1 MTPVFDPKRV
11 RQSELLQLLLLDTL
25 YSLSGSHQVFFHG
38 GTALRWIHGGPRF
51 SEDLD
56 FVTNLPTRKLK
67 SLLEQGQPKASL
79 ACTAQFGPGRL
90 EQQIKSSRKAAF
102 KAFCIYR
109 PQAQRERIAVK
120 LEFERLATGQRP
132 ETAPHILRDLP
143 TVSALMAAGQL
154 VLPYMSSI
162 TITETPLE
170 ILTDKIRALYER
182 VYVKGRDV
190 FDLWWLVRQLQVIPT
205 WSAVHKKLEMYQTE
219 FKAARKTDYFQDPS
233 ARSEI
238 RDALESDLPRFI
250 PPNILG
256 VYRDEAFK
264 PFIDTTAKVTARLI
278 EQGLGEYLDAHQS

>member
-1 MTPVFDPKRV
+1 MSSSAWQQDND
-11 RQSELLQLLLLDTL
+11 Q
-25 YSLSGSHQVFFHG
+25 
-38 GTALRWIHGGPRF
+38 
-51 SEDLD
+51 
-56 FVTNLPTRKLK
+56 K
-67 SLLEQGQPKASL
+67 S
-79 ACTAQFGPGRL
+79 
-90 EQQIKSSRKAAF
+90 
-102 KAFCIYR
+102 
-109 PQAQRERIAVK
+109 
-120 LEFERLATGQRP
+120 
-132 ETAPHILRDLP
+132 APHILRDLP

-238 RDALESDLPRFI
+238 RDALESELPRFI

-256 VYRDEAFK
+256 VLTLTLRK
-264 PFIDTTAKVTARLI
+264 ARTWTPSC
-278 EQGLGEYLDAHQS
+278 QMSAHGHSRIGWRHMQ